1 MVENRD
7 EDDRMNVTSNA
18 KSKWIP
24 TVSLVYLS
32 LPILLFLAYW
42 IKPLISIPVI
52 ALFLYSLFQTYR
64 NTNPFQLELNRSKAK
79 IAIIAL
85 VLLGWVVLSGIGG
98 LVWQNRWDHM
108 FRNAL
113 FSDQVRYAWP
123 VIDASLSAPR
133 MLCYNF
139 GFWLPSALIGKL
151 FGLQAGYLFQIVWAF
166 IGVALAFAFICERLG
181 KISIPVLVVFI
192 LFSGLDIVLFFIGK
206 IHSNTLQ
213 TALPE
218 LIAGTHLELKLYQF
232 SSASNTTLLFW
243 VYNQII
249 PFWVVFLLLLR
260 QTNNRSRLFVYM
272 LMLLYS
278 PFPAVGCLPMVVYQF
293 LQKSNFAEISGKKS
307 FRTFLR
313 NTLTVE
319 NVTGLIVCLIIALF
333 YMSNIATGSVGTI
346 KINAGS
352 LMEFALYF
360 TTEFLVYLVFI
371 LLYKKADARY
381 WVLMGSMVVFS
392 FITLGNNYDF
402 GWRTCIPAAFYTMLL
417 IMQILTDPASGQTY
431 KRLKFALIAVL
442 VLGSVTPAMEML
454 RTVEHTAAY
463 YTGASSEP
471 LKSSALDTVFDQK
484 NNKCYDNFIGTTD
497 SLFAKYLMKNQG

>member
-1 MVENRD
+1 MEKNRD
-7 EDDRMNVTSNA
+7 EDTCMNVTSNA
-18 KSKWIP
+18 KRKWIP

-42 IKPLISIPVI
+42 IKPLISVPVI
-52 ALFLYSLFQTYR
+52 ALFLFGLYQTYR
-64 NTNPFQLELNRSKAK
+64 NTNPFQLNGKHSGVT

-85 VLLGWVVLSGIGG
+85 VLLCWVVLSGVGG

-113 FSDQVRYAWP
+113 FSDQVKYAWP
-123 VIDASLSAPR
+123 VIDSSLAAPR

-139 GFWLPSALIGKL
+139 GFWLPSTLIGKL
-151 FGLQAGYLFQIVWAF
+151 FGLQAGYVFQTVWAF

-181 KISIPVLVVFI
+181 KISIPALVIFI
-192 LFSGLDIVLFFIGK
+192 FFSGLDILLFFLGK
-206 IHSNTLQ
+206 IHSGTLQ

-218 LIAGTHLELKLYQF
+218 LLAGTHLELKLYQF

-249 PFWVVFLLLLR
+249 PFWLVFLLLLR
-260 QTNNRSRLFVYM
+260 QTNNRTRLFVFM

-293 LQKSNFAEISGKKS
+293 LQKSNFIDETGKKS
-307 FRTFLR
+307 IRTFLR
-313 NTLTVE
+313 STLTLA

-333 YMSNIATGSVGTI
+333 YMSNIATGSVGLI
-346 KINAGS
+346 KINTGS
-352 LMEFALYF
+352 IMEFALYF
-360 TTEFLVYLVFI
+360 ATEYFVFLVFI
-371 LLYKKADARY
+371 LLLKKADALY

-417 IMQILTDPASGQTY
+417 IMQILSNPEPGKKY
-431 KRLKFALIAVL
+431 KRLKLALIAVL

-463 YTGASSEP
+463 ATGASVEP
-471 LKSSALDTVFDQK
+471 LKSNTLDTVFDQA

-497 SLFAKYLMKNQG
+497 SVFAKYLMRNQD